1 MKEFAKRMASRV
13 CAASLAAIACAQ
25 DTKAGKYCEV
35 EIVRGRLAE
44 DVAALLLDDVVA
56 AADLAG
62 PAIEKALQTRLTEK
76 AKIVFH
82 AQAASFRAVEKEKAK
97 CNYLTEAFVVA
108 DGSAAHVL
116 LDPPFEKELLMSV
129 GLPEPT
135 RQRLIRC
142 AAHALIV
149 QRWETAARDR
159 WLAEVVSFGLLEGI
173 TNPRRA
179 ADVDPLFDE
188 RSNQHTG
195 KWAAA
200 QAGLRDQIVFPKDAG
215 DRSGADSR
223 DKCAA
228 VLSRFLADQDSG
240 WARRILS
247 KPPKP
252 TDTVANRARIA
263 DSWFGRDWDKAE
275 AKWRAFLKSQRDGWE
290 PHGHVVRK
298 DGAFVMAAGEATALL
313 WPRSSVVPEG
323 PYAVRCACTWDVLSD
338 GGSLR
343 IQLDWDGKSLIAVF
357 LCPRMC
363 AVEVHEDGV
372 GWLKPVLAQ
381 KELVLRPGATN
392 QIEVTVTDDIVLA
405 VDGVET
411 IRISRKGRTMRGSW
425 SLAANHCVVRL
436 TNPRLEAV
444 PPAKK

>member
-1 MKEFAKRMASRV
+1 MKEFVKRMV
-13 CAASLAAIACAQ
+13 SLAGVPLLAAFASAQ
-25 DTKAGKYCEV
+25 HTKTGKYCEV

-116 LDPPFEKELLMSV
+116 LDPPFEKELLTSV

-135 RQRLIRC
+135 RQQLIRC

-159 WLAEVVSFGLLEGI
+159 WLAEIVSFGLLEGI
-173 TNPRRA
+173 TNPRRVA
-179 ADVDPLFDE
+179 GVDPLFDQ
-188 RSNQHTG
+188 RTNQHTG
-195 KWAAA
+195 TWAAA
-200 QAGLRDQIVFPKDAG
+200 QAGLRDQLVFPKDAG
-215 DRSGADSR
+215 DRAGADSR

-240 WARRILS
+240 WARRILA

-252 TDTVANRARIA
+252 MDTMANRGRIA

-275 AKWRAFLKSQRDGWE
+275 AKWRAFLKTLRDGWA

-298 DGAFVMAAGEATALL
+298 DGAFVMAAGEETAAL
-313 WPRSSVVPEG
+313 WPPSPVVPEG
-323 PYAVRCACTWDVLSD
+323 PYAVRCACTWDVFLD
-338 GGSLR
+338 NASLR
-343 IQLDWDGKSLIAVF
+343 IELDWDGKSLIAAF
-357 LCPRMC
+357 LCPTIC
-363 AVEVHEDGV
+363 TVEVYEDGV

-392 QIEVTVTDDIVLA
+392 QVEVIVTDDIVLA
-405 VDGVET
+405 VDGVEV
-411 IRISRKGRTMRGSW
+411 IRMPRKGRTMRGSW
-425 SLAANHCVVRL
+425 KLAANHCVVRVA
-436 TNPRLEAV
+436 NPRLEAL